1 MENLAYHWAASH
13 LGPMAAWLYKSLTI
27 METALKKILE
37 EIRP

>member
-1 MENLAYHWAASH
+1 
-13 LGPMAAWLYKSLTI
+13 MAAWLYKSLTI